1 MATMLISMNTPF
13 ITWCVIV
20 LAVIAVIAARVGHHI
35 YVGRKDG
42 TRRVPLFS
50 MSQEREEF
58 FVPGDKPVYS
68 KDDYDDP
75 YDD

>member
-1 MATMLISMNTPF
+1 MNVPF
-13 ITWCVIV
+13 VTWCVIV
-20 LAVIAVIAARVGHHI
+20 FAVIAIVA
-35 YVGRKDG
+35 GRALRHVWLDQRKAG
-42 TRRVPLFS
+42 RRMPLFG
-50 MSQEREEF
+50 MGQEREEF